1 MSPPNRQVKFFCGLG
16 SRYSYLAATQIAVLE
31 HDTGCTVEWL
41 PLASGDL
48 MNRRGQNPF
57 AARDAEGNWSG
68 VTVSGQY
75 NEQYRQ
81 NDLRRWA
88 LFYGVPYTEP
98 AEPIMSA
105 RRRTLYCV
113 AASLQGVGAQYGRAM
128 FASIYAEAIA
138 TTEDTCLSL
147 AGQVGVDARKLRDAV
162 DSGAAA
168 HGHEEIIA
176 LGLKYHVFGVP
187 SFVVDDELFWG
198 NDRLVLLRK
207 HLMRS

>member
-1 MSPPNRQVKFFCGLG
+1 MPTKRQVKFFFGLG

-31 HDTGCTVEWL
+31 TETGCTVEWL
-41 PLASGDL
+41 PLVSGDL
-48 MNRRGQNPF
+48 MERRGQNPF

-88 LFYGVPYTEP
+88 DFCGVPYTEP
-98 AEPIMSA
+98 PAPIMPG

-113 AASLQGVGAQYGRAM
+113 AASLQGFGAQYGRAM
-128 FASIYAEAIA
+128 FASIYAEAVA
-138 TTEDTCLSL
+138 TTEDVCLHL
-147 AGQVGVDARKLRDAV
+147 ARQVGADARKLQEAV
-162 DSGAAA
+162 DAEAAA
-168 HGHEEIIA
+168 RSHEEINA
-176 LGLKYHVFGVP
+176 LGLKYHVFGVL
-187 SFVVDDELFWG
+187 SFVVDGELFWG
-198 NDRLVLLRK
+198 NDRLVLLRN